1 MFKTFHYSVDAD
13 GVALITMDIPGASA
27 NVISNECRDELDAAI
42 VQIAGDSAIKG
53 AIITSAK
60 NDFMAG
66 GDLKFMVAQFSVP
79 MTPEQ
84 ALGHA
89 KSFAPM
95 LRRLETCG
103 KPFVAAINGPAMGG
117 GLELALACHHRIAA
131 DGPKVMLGL
140 PEVTLGLMPGAGGT
154 QRLPRL
160 IGIAKALPII
170 LKGAPLSAAAALE
183 KGVVQEVVPAA
194 NLVAAAKAWVL
205 EKGDPVQPWDKKGF
219 AVPGGAGFA
228 NEALGNLFNFT
239 ATSIAKETNRNLPA
253 PIGALTAIARG
264 TIVPFDAG
272 MHIEACQ
279 FAKLV
284 LDPTAVNMVRAMFVN
299 KSELD
304 KLVNRPKGIAPA
316 KLATIGII
324 GAGLMGVGVAQVS
337 GQAGLNVVMLDAS
350 AEQAAAAKQRLAD
363 SFAKLIA
370 KGRMKQD
377 KADAILAK
385 IKTTGDYADL
395 ADCDLVVEAVFEN
408 VDVKQAVFKKAI
420 AAMRPDAILASNT
433 STLPITDLGQ
443 VVENPGRFIG
453 LHFFSPVDRMALVEV
468 IVGQQTSPETLAH
481 ALDYIKLLR
490 KTPIIVKDSRGFFTT
505 RVIGAYI
512 TEAFSMVGQGISPAM
527 VDNVA
532 KMAGYPV
539 GPIAMMDDIGME
551 NAFKAEKEAQQALGD
566 AWKEPAGAH
575 VIKMLCETLDRKGR
589 RHGKGS
595 YDYANDKRIPWAG
608 LKEIYPPMTE
618 LPSVEELKQRLMY
631 AEALEALHCMEEGVL
646 SDPAEGDVGSILG
659 IGFPSYTGG
668 VFSLVDTVGLPK
680 FVVACDKLADKWGE
694 RFRPSAWLRER
705 AAKGERFYPV
715 G

>member
-1 MFKTFHYSVDAD
+1 MFKTFQYSVDAE

-27 NVISNECRDELDAAI
+27 NVISNEFRDELDAAI
-42 VQIAGDSAIKG
+42 ARIAADPAIKG

-66 GDLKFMVAQFSVP
+66 GDLKFMVAQFSAP

-89 KSFAPM
+89 KSFAPT

-117 GLELALACHHRIAA
+117 GLELALACHYRIAA
-131 DGPKVMLGL
+131 NGPKVMLGL

-160 IGIAKALPII
+160 IGVAKALPII
-170 LKGAPLSAAAALE
+170 LKGAPLSALGALE
-183 KGVVQEVVPAA
+183 KGVIQEVAPAAELVPAA
-194 NLVAAAKAWVL
+194 KEWILGRGN
-205 EKGDPVQPWDKKGF
+205 PVQPWDKKGF
-219 AVPGGAGFA
+219 VVPGGAGFA
-228 NEALGNLFNFT
+228 NEELGNLYNLT
-239 ATSIAKETNRNLPA
+239 ATSIARETNRNLPA
-253 PIGALTAIARG
+253 PMGALTAIARG

-272 MHIEACQ
+272 LHIEACQ
-279 FAKLV
+279 FAKLL
-284 LDPTAVNMVRAMFVN
+284 LDPTAVNMVRTMFVN
-299 KSELD
+299 KGELD
-304 KLVNRPKGIAPA
+304 KLVNRPKGIEPA
-316 KLATIGII
+316 QLATIGII
-324 GAGLMGVGVAQVS
+324 GAGLMGAGVAHVS

-363 SFAKLIA
+363 GFAKLIA

-377 KADAILAK
+377 KADAILAR
-385 IKTTGDYADL
+385 IKPTGDYADL

-408 VDVKQAVFKKAI
+408 VEVKQAVFKKAI
-420 AAMRPDAILASNT
+420 AAMKPGAILASNT

-453 LHFFSPVDRMALVEV
+453 LHFFSPVDRMPLVEV
-468 IVGQQTSPETLAH
+468 IVGQQTSPQTLAH

-505 RVIGAYI
+505 RVISAYI

-532 KMAGYPV
+532 KMAGYPI
-539 GPIAMMDDIGME
+539 GPISMMDDIGME
-551 NAFKAEKEAQQALGD
+551 NGLKADKEAQQALGD
-566 AWKEPAGAH
+566 AWKEPPGAH

-589 RHGKGS
+589 RHGKGF
-595 YDYANDKRIPWAG
+595 YDYPDDKRTPWAG
-608 LKEIYPPMTE
+608 LKDVYPPMAE

-646 SDPAEGDVGSILG
+646 TDPAEGDVGAILG

-668 VFSLVDTVGLPK
+668 VFSLVDTVGLPQ
-680 FVVACDKLADKWGE
+680 FVGTCDKLADKWGE

-705 AAKGERFYPV
+705 AAKGERFYPLA
-715 G
+715 